1 MAKLAHVSRPSY
13 RAALLSIVL
22 ALATLTGPIHV
33 TDGDTIRAGPERIRL
48 LGIDAPDGPSN
59 GRCRPYSK
67 PGAACDKARSGAA
80 TRSLRAAITRR
91 MEIERVGRDRY
102 GRTLALVLSSK
113 GNLSCWQ
120 LRRGMAVY
128 EAKWDNRHRI
138 GQACPKAAR

>member
-13 RAALLSIVL
+13 RAALLSIAL

-48 LGIDAPDGPSN
+48 LGIDAPDDPSN
-59 GRCRPYSK
+59 GRCHEIASGCHY
-67 PGAACDKARSGAA
+67 AANGDR
-80 TRSLRAAITRR
+80 TRGS
-91 MEIERVGRDRY
+91 DRY
-102 GRTLALVLSSK
+102 GRPLPLVLSSK